1 MIDEVDARLKTWVEN
16 VLGTVDVALTP
27 PREPQPEPTVHLYLL
42 QIVPELSSPD
52 GKRSPVQIMLHYL
65 ITVRAA
71 EPEQAHKLLGDLVL
85 AAIDNAEFALDFDPL
100 PMETWIALGV
110 EPQPA
115 FVLKIPLER
124 ERPEPDVALVRTPM
138 VLRASSIATL
148 QGVVLGPE
156 DLPLYG
162 ALVELPDSRLYQRTD
177 SHGRFRF
184 PTVPADPPVKRVR
197 VSAKGHELET
207 EIDSTSESVVIRLF
221 EENPP

>member
-27 PREPQPEPTVHLYLL
+27 PRETQTDPVVHLYLL
-42 QIVPELSSPD
+42 QVVPELSSPD
-52 GKRSPVQIMLHYL
+52 GKRSPVQVMLHYL
-65 ITVRAA
+65 ITVRA
-71 EPEQAHKLLGDLVL
+71 EQPEQAHKLLGGLVL
-85 AAIDNAEFALDFDPL
+85 AAIDNSDFTLDFDPL
-100 PMETWIALGV
+100 SMETWIALGV

-115 FVLKIPLER
+115 FILKIPLER
-124 ERPEPDVALVRTPM
+124 EQPEPDVALVRVPM

-156 DLPLYG
+156 DFPLHG

-197 VSAKGHELET
+197 VSAKGHELEL
-207 EIDSTSESVVIRLF
+207 EVDSSAEPVVIHLF
-221 EENPP
+221 EENSP